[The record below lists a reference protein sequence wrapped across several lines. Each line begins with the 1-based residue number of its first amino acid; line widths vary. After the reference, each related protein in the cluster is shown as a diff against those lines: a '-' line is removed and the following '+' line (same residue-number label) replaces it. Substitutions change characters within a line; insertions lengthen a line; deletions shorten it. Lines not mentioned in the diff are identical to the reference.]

1 MSRIGLKPI
10 TIPDK
15 VQVELDGSH
24 VTVKGPKGELSRSF
38 HPDMEVALDTAAG
51 TLVVKRPT
59 DMRSHRALHGLT
71 RALLAGMVTGVSDG
85 FAKVLEIEGT
95 GYRAEM
101 QGRKLMLHLGYSHPI
116 EFEPPAGISFE
127 VPTGGRSLAVHG
139 IDRELVGEIAARI
152 RRQRPPE
159 PYKGKGVRYQGEH
172 VRRKAGK
179 AGKVGS
185 K

>member
-10 TIPDK
+10 PLPAK
-15 VQVELDGSH
+15 VQVAIRGSH

-38 HPDMEVALDTAAG
+38 HPDMEIALEDKV
-51 TLVVKRPT
+51 LSVRRPT
-59 DMRSHRALHGLT
+59 DDREHRALHGLT
-71 RALLAGMVTGVSDG
+71 RSLLANMVTGVSDG
-85 FAKVLEIEGT
+85 FAKTLEVVGT

-101 QGRKLMLHLGYSHPI
+101 QGRDLVLYLGHSHPI
-116 EFEPPAGISFE
+116 TIAPPDGISFD
-127 VPTGGRSLAVHG
+127 VPRGGRTVTVQGADKEV
-139 IDRELVGEIAARI
+139 VGEVAARI

-159 PYKGKGVRYQGEH
+159 PYKGKGVRYIDER

-179 AGKVGS
+179 AGKVG